1 MRFGYFLLKVV
12 GTDGKR
18 IEDWDLVDFRE
29 VSLDAEDLG
38 GSTTTEAIA
47 GLSRWGDERLASHTG
62 YYELFNVCLASVGE
76 NEEDEEGA
84 KFPDR
89 VIAEEYRVMES
100 GKRLNASGVVDMRE
114 QFPVTSC

>member
-1 MRFGYFLLKVV
+1 MRFGYFLLKIA

-18 IEDWDLVDFRE
+18 IEDWDLVDFSE

-47 GLSRWGDERLASHTG
+47 GLPRWGDERLASHTG

-76 NEEDEEGA
+76 DEEDGGTR
-84 KFPDR
+84 FPDR

-100 GKRLNASGVVDMRE
+100 GKRLNTSDVVDMRE
-114 QFPVTSC
+114 HIPVTSC